1 MGFELKT
8 LVVIGTDCTGS
19 CKSNYHMIMTTAAP
33 TGEGSQELAHRT
45 VQHVPRLWK
54 AIVENREYPSLVW
67 RVHLRLQSNLFV
79 WSPLFSHL
87 YVFSFPV
94 VENFI

>member
-1 MGFELKT
+1 
-8 LVVIGTDCTGS
+8 
-19 CKSNYHMIMTTAAP
+19 MIMTTAAP

-67 RVHLRLQSNLFV
+67 RVHLRLVKSV
-79 WSPLFSHL
+79 CGHL
-87 YVFSFPV
+87 YSVTCIKSFFFSCRRKFHMNLTSFRRSPV
-94 VENFI
+94 L